1 MSTMRERYM
10 ISVDDDMFNDIEN
23 FRFDNRFNTR
33 SDATQ
38 ALIKLGLQVLKASS
52 DVEVEEFVQEYKKEL
67 RQNAAKRWQK
77 ANDERMQKMFA
88 RDEVSE
94 E

>member
-88 RDEVSE
+88 KDEVSE

>member
-23 FRFDNRFNTR
+23 FRFGNRFNTR

-77 ANDERMQKMFA
+77 ANNERMQKMFT
-88 RDEVSE
+88 RDEESE